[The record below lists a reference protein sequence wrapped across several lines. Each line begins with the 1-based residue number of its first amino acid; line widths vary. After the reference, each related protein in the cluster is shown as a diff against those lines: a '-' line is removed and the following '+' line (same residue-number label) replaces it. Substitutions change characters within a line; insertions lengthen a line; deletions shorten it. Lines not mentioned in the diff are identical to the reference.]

1 MDIGGGNTLLSFYK
15 GIGAYSHLIG
25 FNMMERNHL
34 KNQPFDSPQANAW
47 GLPSTR
53 DFGELSRATQAEG
66 LRVDTERRFQLCP
79 KWRSLAQSKYQRG
92 VSLVIAL
99 MILLVLTLIGI
110 SAISTTTFETN
121 IAGNERLYNKAF
133 YTSDAGVDY
142 FVSMG
147 VSYLLLPNSLG
158 IVDSRTDGI
167 PLGGD
172 YFLVNWDR
180 RVSDLGPPKKYE
192 FKITSQGISPSF
204 PAAGRIN
211 IEAIVEVVDTTPP
224 EKYQGD

>member
-1 MDIGGGNTLLSFYK
+1 
-15 GIGAYSHLIG
+15 
-25 FNMMERNHL
+25 MMERNHL
-34 KNQPFDSPQANAW
+34 KNQ
-47 GLPSTR
+47 
-53 DFGELSRATQAEG
+53 
-66 LRVDTERRFQLCP
+66 
-79 KWRSLAQSKYQRG
+79 KG
-92 VSLVIAL
+92 VSLVVAL

-147 VSYLLLPNSLG
+147 VSYILLPNSSG
-158 IVDSRTDGI
+158 TVDSVTDGI

-172 YFLVNWDR
+172 HFLVNWER

-192 FKITSQGISPSF
+192 FKIRSRGISPRNLF
-204 PAAGRIN
+204 DPTPGRID

-224 EKYQGD
+224 PQYPGGST

>member
-1 MDIGGGNTLLSFYK
+1 MGIGEGNTLLSFYK
-15 GIGAYSHLIG
+15 GTGVYS
-25 FNMMERNHL
+25 FERCSNTMERNHL
-34 KNQPFDSPQANAW
+34 KN
-47 GLPSTR
+47 
-53 DFGELSRATQAEG
+53 
-66 LRVDTERRFQLCP
+66 
-79 KWRSLAQSKYQRG
+79 QRG

-121 IAGNERLYNKAF
+121 IAGNERLYNRSF

-147 VSYLLLPNSLG
+147 TSYISLPNSGG
-158 IVDSRTDGI
+158 IVDSRTDAI

-172 YFLVNWDR
+172 YFLINWER
-180 RVSDLGPPKKYE
+180 TLSDLGPPKKFQ

-204 PAAGRIN
+204 PTAGRIN

-224 EKYQGD
+224 PEYPGGST

>member
-1 MDIGGGNTLLSFYK
+1 MDIGEGNSLLSFYK
-15 GIGAYSHLIG
+15 GIGAYSLLSG

-34 KNQPFDSPQANAW
+34 KNQ
-47 GLPSTR
+47 
-53 DFGELSRATQAEG
+53 
-66 LRVDTERRFQLCP
+66 
-79 KWRSLAQSKYQRG
+79 KG

-99 MILLVLTLIGI
+99 IILLILTLIGI

-147 VSYLLLPNSLG
+147 VSYILLPNSSG

-172 YFLVNWDR
+172 YFLVNWER
-180 RVSDLGPPKKYE
+180 TLSDLGPPKKFQ

-224 EKYQGD
+224 PEYPGGST

>member
-1 MDIGGGNTLLSFYK
+1 MGIGGGNSLLSFYK
-15 GIGAYSHLIG
+15 GIGAYSLLSG
-25 FNMMERNHL
+25 FNMMERNQL
-34 KNQPFDSPQANAW
+34 KNQPFDFPQANAW
-47 GLPSTR
+47 GL
-53 DFGELSRATQAEG
+53 
-66 LRVDTERRFQLCP
+66 LRVDTEGCSQLRS
-79 KWRSLAQSKYQRG
+79 KWRSLAQPKYQKG

-99 MILLVLTLIGI
+99 IILLILTLIGI

-147 VSYLLLPNSLG
+147 VSYILLPNSLG

-172 YFLVNWDR
+172 YFLVNWER
-180 RVSDLGPPKKYE
+180 TLSDLGPPKKFQ

-224 EKYQGD
+224 PQYPGG

>member
-1 MDIGGGNTLLSFYK
+1 MGIGGGNLLLSFYR
-15 GIGAYSHLIG
+15 GIGAYSFLRW
-25 FNMMERNHL
+25 FNTMERNHL
-34 KNQPFDSPQANAW
+34 KNQ
-47 GLPSTR
+47 
-53 DFGELSRATQAEG
+53 
-66 LRVDTERRFQLCP
+66 
-79 KWRSLAQSKYQRG
+79 KG

-142 FVSMG
+142 FVGWGASYISIPTSIG
-147 VSYLLLPNSLG
+147 V
-158 IVDSRTDGI
+158 VDSRTEGL

-172 YFLVNWDR
+172 YFLVNWER
-180 RVSDLGPPKKYE
+180 RVSDLGPPKVYE
-192 FKITSQGISPSF
+192 FKITSQGISPNF

-211 IEAIVEVVDTTPP
+211 IEAIIGVVDTMPPP
-224 EKYQGD
+224 EYPGGST